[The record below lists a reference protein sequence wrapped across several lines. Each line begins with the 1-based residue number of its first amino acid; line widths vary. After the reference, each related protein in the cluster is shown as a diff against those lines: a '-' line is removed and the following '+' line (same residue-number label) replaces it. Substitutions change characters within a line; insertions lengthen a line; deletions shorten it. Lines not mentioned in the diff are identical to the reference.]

1 LRGRLFRS
9 PLRYGSLKRP
19 EEWQRVEAAAAA
31 LVDAIVAE
39 AARLE
44 EANRARKSW
53 RL

>member
-1 LRGRLFRS
+1 
-9 PLRYGSLKRP
+9 
-19 EEWQRVEAAAAA
+19 VEAGAAS
-31 LVDAIVAE
+31 LVDAIVSE